1 MTDTRHAIL
10 MNEVRYA
17 ERLCQ
22 RTARLYRRM
31 QVAGTVGSVVAGS
44 AVLGALS
51 ASVPPVVSLTGA
63 ALFALFAAVQVAV
76 RPHERAAANEAD
88 MRRYAQLR
96 TDGRS
101 MDADALQLALDKARL
116 TDAAEIEPLR
126 DVAFNDVAQEVGAT
140 YAVTPLRWHQRML
153 AALA

>member
-1 MTDTRHAIL
+1 MTDPRHVNL
-10 MNEVRYA
+10 MNEIRYA

-31 QVAGTVGSVVAGS
+31 QVVGTVGSVVAGS

-51 ASVPPVVSLTGA
+51 ASVPPAVSLAGA
-63 ALFALFAAVQVAV
+63 ALFALCAALQVAV

-96 TDGRS
+96 TDGRR
-101 MDADALQLALDKARL
+101 MDADALQLALDKARQ
-116 TDAAEIEPLR
+116 TDAAEVEPLR
-126 DVAFNDVAQEVGAT
+126 DVAFNDVVREIGAT
-140 YAVTPLRWHQRML
+140 HAVTPLRWHQRML